1 MVHAHALNSVTI
13 VVEASIAYNSRMF
26 FQEKTSNEVDYRLS
40 IIHVKHI
47 SQSKRIFLVSYLAK
61 AQISLLSGEILGS
74 LNSRS

>member
-13 VVEASIAYNSRMF
+13 VVEASIAYNPRMF

-47 SQSKRIFLVSYLAK
+47 SQS
-61 AQISLLSGEILGS
+61 
-74 LNSRS
+74 